1 MQIYYELNKN
11 SENNAGLSICLGFF
25 DGVHE
30 GHKVVIK
37 NAVNLAKQNGLK
49 SAIITFKD
57 HPLCY
62 LQNRTPQYIVSLEDR
77 LKLIEKQGIDLAYVL
92 DFDESIA
99 DYLAYDYLKEV
110 LIQNFHPK
118 YITTGFNHY
127 FGANKQGNAE
137 FLRNNQ
143 EVFNYQFFE
152 IPPITY
158 NNTLI
163 SSTKIR
169 QLIGDGELE
178 SLKNL
183 LGSDFFIRSKIQSG
197 SRIGSSIAFPTA
209 NMKYPKDIIRLP
221 WGVYYTEVEIEG
233 KIYPSVTNLG
243 IKPTVSNEKKLV
255 LESHLLDFSGNI
267 YEKEAK
273 VTFLKKVRNEKK
285 FGSLAELKFQIEKD
299 TNEARK
305 FFLNE

>member
-11 SENNAGLSICLGFF
+11 PENNAGLSICLGFF
-25 DGVHE
+25 DGVHQ

-110 LIQNFHPK
+110 LIRNFHPK

-197 SRIGSSIAFPTA
+197 SRIGSSISFPTA

-221 WGVYYTEVEIEG
+221 RGVYYTEVEIEG